1 MKRFNAEWDNVD
13 RPCAVTR
20 YHPDGKPYDVL
31 AGFVRNQRMIDE
43 GKPDLCVAF
52 PGGDGTA
59 DMVKRARAA
68 GIEVLEINQK

>member
-31 AGFVRNQRMIDE
+31 AGFVRTQRMIDE
-43 GKPDLCVAF
+43 GKPELACI
-52 PGGDGTA
+52 PGW
-59 DMVKRARAA
+59 
-68 GIEVLEINQK
+68 